1 MGFGVKTNLGN
12 LIFGSLTISHDE
24 IIKRTLAS
32 GSGEWDISADEIASL
47 GTDLIS
53 LIGTTSTDRHYI
65 DVPLTGYAM
74 YIVYVG
80 DAGGTGGPSPRPI
93 FDVRGMCTNTSPTK
107 TYAASNSPPYGTSG
121 VYLVYSKNSLA
132 EGGVW
137 GLISKGV
144 NSTGQVVYEASFFNP
159 RLVDAD
165 EYFIPYDILHSLDT
179 YTPYEPPQE
188 GGGLG
193 TGDTSSDPV
202 DFPDL
207 PLVSALGTGTVNMY
221 RATQLSLR
229 DFSQYLWQGDFVDN
243 VKKLFQD
250 PMEAVISV
258 QIVPYQPE
266 QAEAETDVY
275 LSWLNTEVKM
285 YPLTNQYLEIKCGTL
300 QVSEFWGSYLDYPP
314 NTEISIFLPYIGLK
328 SLSVQDVMAR
338 TIELRYH
345 IDCLTGTCLAM
356 LKCSGNGLNS
366 VMYQWAGNCN
376 MQIPIAARDFSSI
389 YSGAINLVATA
400 GIAAATGGT
409 SMAASAIIAGA
420 SAKNIL
426 NLDTHVRQGGSI
438 GGSSSYFGVQTPYL
452 VITRPIDSTPTDFN
466 EQTGRPSNL
475 TGNVGDFS
483 GFLQASYCHIENLI
497 ATEEEKNMI
506 DSFLK
511 SGIFL

>member
-12 LIFGSLTISHDE
+12 LIFGSLNISHEE

-32 GSGEWDISADEIASL
+32 GSGGWDISVDEIASL

-53 LIGTTSTDRHYI
+53 LIGTTSTTPQFI
-65 DVPLTGYAM
+65 DVPLTGYSMRIA
-74 YIVYVG
+74 YAG
-80 DAGGTGGPSPRPI
+80 DAGGTGGPPPRPI
-93 FDVRGMCTNTSPTK
+93 FEVRGTYTKTSPTK
-107 TYAASNSPPYGTSG
+107 TYNVVSSPPYGTSG
-121 VYLVYSKNSLA
+121 EYLVYSKNYLA

-137 GLISKGV
+137 GIISKGV
-144 NSTGQVVYEASFFNP
+144 NSTGQVVYKASFFS
-159 RLVDAD
+159 RLITPD
-165 EYFIPYDILHSLDT
+165 EYFICYDILHSLDT

-193 TGDTSSDPV
+193 AGDTSSDPV

-266 QAEAETDVY
+266 QSETETDVY
-275 LSWLNTEVKM
+275 LSWLNTGVQM

-300 QVSEFWGSYLDYPP
+300 QVSEFWCSYLDYPP
-314 NTEISIFLPYIGLK
+314 STEISIFLPYIGLK

-376 MQIPIAARDFSSI
+376 MQIPIASRDFSSL
-389 YSGAINLVATA
+389 YSGAINLAASA

-409 SMAASAIIAGA
+409 SMAANALVAGA
-420 SAKNIL
+420 SAANIL
-426 NLDTHVRQGGSI
+426 NLDTHARQSGSM
-438 GGSSSYFGVQTPYL
+438 GSSAAYFGVQTPYL

-483 GFLQASYCHIENLI
+483 GFLQVSYCHIENLI
-497 ATEEEKNMI
+497 ATDEEKNMI
-506 DSFLK
+506 ESFLK

>member
-24 IIKRTLAS
+24 IIKRTLDS
-32 GSGEWDISADEIASL
+32 GGGTWNIAVDEISSL
-47 GTDLIS
+47 GTDLIN
-53 LIGTTSTDRHYI
+53 LIGADPITHYI
-65 DVPLTGYAM
+65 EVPLTGYSM
-74 YIVYVG
+74 HISCLGSVNTDSFTPLYTVWG
-80 DAGGTGGPSPRPI
+80 DDRRTTRI
-93 FDVRGMCTNTSPTK
+93 K
-107 TYAASNSPPYGTSG
+107 TYSASNNRPPDDESG
-121 VYLVYSKNSLA
+121 VYLVYSKNYLA

-137 GLISKGV
+137 GVIAKGV
-144 NSTGQVVYEASFFNP
+144 NSTGQIIYRASFFDP
-159 RLVDAD
+159 RSVDSD
-165 EYFIPYDILHSLDT
+165 KFYICYDILHSLDT

-193 TGDTSSDPV
+193 AGDTSSDPV

-258 QIVPYQPE
+258 QIVPYQPQ
-266 QAEAETDVY
+266 QAESETDVY
-275 LSWLNTEVKM
+275 LSWLNTGVKM

-314 NTEISIFLPYIGLK
+314 STEISIFLPYIGLK

-389 YSGAINLVATA
+389 YSGALNLVATA

-409 SMAASAIIAGA
+409 GMAAGALVAGA

-438 GGSSSYFGVQTPYL
+438 GGSSSYFGVQKPYL

-497 ATEEEKNMI
+497 ATEEEKSMI

>member
-12 LIFGSLTISHDE
+12 LIFGHLNISHEE
-24 IIKRTLAS
+24 IIRRTTTS
-32 GSGEWDISADEIASL
+32 QGFDVSVDEIATL
-47 GTDLIS
+47 GTDLLS
-53 LIGTTSTDRHYI
+53 LIGTTTQDRFYI
-65 DVPLTGYAM
+65 DVPLTGFSAYLQM
-74 YIVYVG
+74 YTSTSGPNYG
-80 DAGGTGGPSPRPI
+80 YTFWGTDNNQKPPETYSASTLKGAGGI
-93 FDVRGMCTNTSPTK
+93 VATK
-107 TYAASNSPPYGTSG
+107 GA
-121 VYLVYSKNSLA
+121 YLVYSKSALLP
-132 EGGVW
+132 GGIW
-137 GLISKGV
+137 GIIHYGV
-144 NSTGQVVYEASFFNP
+144 NSLGQPIYRASFYNP
-159 RLVDAD
+159 NLDGPD
-165 EYFIPYDILHSLDT
+165 EFYICYDILHSLDT

-193 TGDTSSDPV
+193 AGDTSSDPV

-258 QIVPYQPE
+258 QLVPYQPE
-266 QAEAETDVY
+266 QSEAETDVY
-275 LSWLNTEVKM
+275 LSWLNTGVKM

-314 NTEISIFLPYIGLK
+314 STEISIFLPYIGLK

-366 VMYQWAGNCN
+366 VMYEWAGNCN

-400 GIAAATGGT
+400 GIAAATGTKAAGRALLA
-409 SMAASAIIAGA
+409 AASVQ
-420 SAKNIL
+420 NTL
-426 NLDTHVRQGGSI
+426 NLDTHVRQAGSI

-497 ATEEEKNMI
+497 ATEEEKNMV

>member
-12 LIFGSLTISHDE
+12 LIFGSLNISHEEIISRMTSVGFDVSVDE
-24 IIKRTLAS
+24 IST
-32 GSGEWDISADEIASL
+32 L
-47 GTDLIS
+47 GTDLLS
-53 LIGTTSTDRHYI
+53 LIGTTTNERFFI
-65 DVPLTGYAM
+65 DVPLTGFSAYLQM
-74 YIVYVG
+74 YTSTSGPIYG
-80 DAGGTGGPSPRPI
+80 YSFRGTDNNQNPPQEYSTATSGAGGI
-93 FDVRGMCTNTSPTK
+93 VETK
-107 TYAASNSPPYGTSG
+107 GA
-121 VYLVYSKNSLA
+121 YLVFSKSALLP
-132 EGGVW
+132 GGVW
-137 GLISKGV
+137 GILHYGV
-144 NSTGQVVYEASFFNP
+144 NSLGQTKYRAFFYNP
-159 RLVDAD
+159 NLTKPN
-165 EYFIPYDILHSLDT
+165 EFYICYDILHSLDT

-193 TGDTSSDPV
+193 AGDTSSDPV

-229 DFSQYLWQGDFVDN
+229 DFSQYLWKGDFVDN

-266 QAEAETDVY
+266 QSETETDVY
-275 LSWLNTEVKM
+275 LSWLNTGVQM
-285 YPLTNQYLEIKCGTL
+285 YPITNQYLEIKCGTL

-314 NTEISIFLPYIGLK
+314 STEISIFLPYIGLK

-376 MQIPIAARDFSSI
+376 MQIPIASRDFSSL
-389 YSGAINLVATA
+389 YSGAINLAASA

-409 SMAASAIIAGA
+409 SMAANALVAGA
-420 SAKNIL
+420 SAANIL
-426 NLDTHVRQGGSI
+426 NLDTHARQSGSVSS
-438 GGSSSYFGVQTPYL
+438 SSSYFGVQIPYL

-483 GFLQASYCHIENLI
+483 GFLQVSYCHIENLI

-506 DSFLK
+506 ESFLK